1 MLMIYPSNPS
11 PSTLPNSKIFFSIAF
26 GSLNLLN
33 QPCLTRR
40 LRQRLFYAIHH
51 TARGKT
57 PGPDGLPAEYYQLF
71 PSEWAQVLEL
81 VYAAQFRKGRMS
93 KFQRRAYISLLFKKG
108 SRSDPRNYRPLTL
121 LNQDAKFGPK
131 TLAYV

>member
-1 MLMIYPSNPS
+1 M
-11 PSTLPNSKIFFSIAF
+11 
-26 GSLNLLN
+26 
-33 QPCLTRR
+33 
-40 LRQRLFYAIHH
+40 
-51 TARGKT
+51 
-57 PGPDGLPAEYYQLF
+57 
-71 PSEWAQVLEL
+71 LEL

-131 TLAYV
+131 TLAYRLNQVLPSLLGVDQFGFVPGRDMRFATFTV